1 MSATRQLFLK
11 HLAPT
16 SPSPMGLEIVQ
27 GRGIYLKSAG
37 GKRYMDLI
45 SGISVSNL
53 GHHHP
58 VVHKAILKQLKRFT
72 HLMVYGELVQ
82 APQVKFATALANVL
96 PSALQSVYFVNSGS
110 EAIEG
115 ALKLAKRAT
124 GRHEIISCENAYH
137 GSSHGALSIM
147 GSEYFKSA
155 FRPLLPGVRH
165 IRFNHWE
172 DLEKITC
179 RTACVVMETVQG
191 EAGALPPLPGYLKA
205 VKERCAFTGTL
216 LILDE
221 IQAGFGRTGS
231 LFGFEQEE
239 VVPDVLVLAKGFGGG
254 MPLGAF
260 IASPELMQTLSVSP
274 VLGHITTFGGHPVS
288 CAAGAA
294 TLDVLQAEQLP
305 EKAKEHEAWIRSTL
319 NHPLLQDI
327 SGRGLL
333 LALHFTDTETNF
345 AVIREALHRGLLTDW
360 FLFNDKALRLAPP
373 LIITPTQLKKACDV
387 LMKAM
392 DAVYAR
398 RGVLQT
404 PV

>member
-1 MSATRQLFLK
+1 
-11 HLAPT
+11 
-16 SPSPMGLEIVQ
+16 MGLEIVQ
-27 GRGIYLKSAG
+27 GRGIYLKSAN

-58 VVHKAILKQLKRFT
+58 VVHKAIHKQLKRFT
-72 HLMVYGELVQ
+72 HLMVYGELIQ
-82 APQVKFATALANVL
+82 APQVKFATALAKVL
-96 PSALQSVYFVNSGS
+96 PEKLQSVYFVNSGS

-155 FRPLLPGVRH
+155 FRPLLPGIRH

-172 DLEKITC
+172 DLENITC

-191 EAGALPPLPGYLKA
+191 EAGAIPPLPGYLKA
-205 VKERCAFTGTL
+205 VKERCEYTGTL
-216 LILDE
+216 LVLDE

-231 LFGFEQEE
+231 LFAFEQEQ
-239 VVPDVLVLAKGFGGG
+239 VVPDILVLAKGFGGG

-294 TLDVLQAEQLP
+294 TLQVLQSEQLP
-305 EKAKEHEAWIRSTL
+305 AQAQIHETFLRESL
-319 NHPLLQDI
+319 HHPLLQSI

-333 LALHFTDTETNF
+333 LALHFSDAETNF
-345 AVIREALHRGLLTDW
+345 AVIREALERGFLTDW
-360 FLFNDKALRLAPP
+360 FLFNDRALRLAPP
-373 LIITPTQLKKACDV
+373 LIVSKSQLKKACDG
-387 LMKAM
+387 LMTAM
-392 DAVYAR
+392 DMVHKK
-398 RGVLQT
+398 QNK
-404 PV
+404 